1 MHTRTCTGTHVIANN
16 KVHYGDERGTVK
28 TERIPE
34 NGARATTTKERKHSF
49 MRLLNSLA
57 ADVRRQLQPH
67 RSCRSSCV
75 APVSQWMRRRRR
87 KKVSPKTVVE
97 ASWGTLLL
105 LFLSKESRLLSLITI
120 LSLRCLF
127 SFRFVVVFFGF
138 GEGWR
143 KQNKTTKNC
152 RFSL

>member
-57 ADVRRQLQPH
+57 ADVRR
-67 RSCRSSCV
+67 
-75 APVSQWMRRRRR
+75 
-87 KKVSPKTVVE
+87 
-97 ASWGTLLL
+97 
-105 LFLSKESRLLSLITI
+105 
-120 LSLRCLF
+120 
-127 SFRFVVVFFGF
+127 
-138 GEGWR
+138 
-143 KQNKTTKNC
+143 
-152 RFSL
+152 